1 MRWKTVPPLRGP
13 TRQTAA
19 RKRISGRSGRNDR
32 SICQRAERTRRKA
45 SEKELFRA
53 DGEDLFALDLE
64 LNAKGRANVAALD
77 DAAANPDVAGKAGS
91 FQGIVKRAAARIAD
105 EGMSGSAKAVFC
117 FQLFK
122 VGDVLEMAGAVGGFA
137 RKGPITVR

>member
-1 MRWKTVPPLRGP
+1 
-13 TRQTAA
+13 
-19 RKRISGRSGRNDR
+19 
-32 SICQRAERTRRKA
+32 
-45 SEKELFRA
+45 
-53 DGEDLFALDLE
+53 LFALDLE

-77 DAAANPDVAGKAGS
+77 DAAANPDVAGEAGS
-91 FQGIVKRAAARIAD
+91 FQGIVKRAATRIAD